1 MLPFAQQG
9 CFLEKREAVAKEAE
23 DPTKSSWNW
32 GKTLHDGVE
41 FTYQD
46 KLRVIPTHLYDWGAC
61 MPSYILHCSSSR
73 SLDRHN
79 KLQCNKTKVQTSAGY
94 PQETNALNTVFC
106 TVEYRSKKH
115 FHTPHPKQSC
125 NNQISSG
132 AVANPRNPRSNKLC
146 SRGVDAIELTPYFK
160 TPSTP

>member
-1 MLPFAQQG
+1 
-9 CFLEKREAVAKEAE
+9 
-23 DPTKSSWNW
+23 
-32 GKTLHDGVE
+32 
-41 FTYQD
+41 
-46 KLRVIPTHLYDWGAC
+46 

-132 AVANPRNPRSNKLC
+132 AVANPRNPCSNKLC
-146 SRGVDAIELTPYFK
+146 SRGVDAMQLTLYFK
-160 TPSTP
+160 TPSTPQVAGSFTAILHSHIHHPLKSTHSQQRDFTLRKASINFGTK